1 MFFARKRP
9 QSYILPH
16 AQNICLNLLLL
27 LIFSIQ
33 DISGGSSLNLSQS
46 LASGENIHS
55 MDSVDLG
62 FLGSNQQPDYMSYM
76 SPSYSMSSMS
86 SSSLSPC
93 DYGNDGYT
101 INISITDIDSQVY
114 LTFILISLFI

>member
-1 MFFARKRP
+1 MKNK
-9 QSYILPH
+9 ILYLNTVIH
-16 AQNICLNLLLL
+16 FTAQNICPTLL

-46 LASGENIHS
+46 LATGENIHS

-62 FLGSNQQPDYMSYM
+62 FLGTSQQPDYLSYM

-114 LTFILISLFI
+114 LTFLLISLFI